1 MLKVYCFDAV
11 NAKIVSCILPSDFV
25 ELWDPVRL
33 HTISF
38 KPIFAMCSLLPIARP
53 LAVRSRSRLPFG
65 RGCAVIAASSDRSI
79 PHPQTRNSPLIDT
92 TILLIVAAIFL
103 LAGTV
108 KGVIGLGLPT
118 VSLALLTATLGLQ
131 PAMALM
137 LAPSFMTN
145 LWQAIAGGHG
155 RAILARLWPFLLAA
169 TATIWIGTALSA
181 PIDVALLS
189 ALLGVLLAIYAAVG
203 LGGMRFAVAPRRARW
218 AGPVAGCV
226 NGVLTGMTGSFVV
239 PGVPYLQA
247 LGLPRDMLIQAMGVL
262 FTLSTAALGLA
273 LAGRGLL
280 SAELGLQSVAAIP
293 PALLGMV
300 LGRWLRG
307 RLSETAFRKVFFVAL
322 LILGFYIIA
331 RALGQV

>member
-1 MLKVYCFDAV
+1 ME
-11 NAKIVSCILPSDFV
+11 P
-25 ELWDPVRL
+25 
-33 HTISF
+33 
-38 KPIFAMCSLLPIARP
+38 
-53 LAVRSRSRLPFG
+53 
-65 RGCAVIAASSDRSI
+65 
-79 PHPQTRNSPLIDT
+79 T
-92 TILLIVAAIFL
+92 TLLIVAVTFL

-137 LAPSFMTN
+137 LAPSFTTN
-145 LWQAIAGGHG
+145 LWQAVTGGHG
-155 RAILARLWPFLLAA
+155 WAILARLWPFLLAA
-169 TATIWIGTALSA
+169 TATIWIGAA
-181 PIDVALLS
+181 MAAFVDVALLS
-189 ALLGVLLAIYAAVG
+189 ALLGGSRLPVARLA
-203 LGGMRFAVAPRRARW
+203 LPPKSLRW
-218 AGPVAGCV
+218 AGPLAGCV

-239 PGVPYLQA
+239 PGVPYLQT

-280 SAELGLQSVAAIP
+280 SADLGLQSVAAIP

-307 RLSETAFRKVFFVAL
+307 RLSEAAFRKVFFAAL
-322 LILGFYIIA
+322 LVLGFYIIA
-331 RALGQV
+331 RSLG